1 MMSDKRS
8 EVAALLHKWA
18 TMEMNFVPQ
27 GRHVNAPMP
36 TPQELRG
43 ICRGG
48 LLDIWEFVNARVHS
62 AQTARKVKGNLALQ
76 ARHRS
81 GSGYKVKY
89 KGDTRYSQEKAELLE
104 RQRGLRSQLEGTK
117 ADVKRL
123 GKDLGRLESE
133 ILSAEHEYQ
142 TSCSE
147 ISDLQHKQTLLGAH
161 SAECKANTARYEEYT
176 KRIAGKL
183 NRYKELKSGHGQSLL
198 FSKQGSSQANGT
210 SSPGLE
216 SACTKVVRESS
227 SEVASF
233 LNQLL
238 KGDFGSDSKALTEK
252 QNRIWASIERVL
264 ADHPAD
270 QVVRSLAVIG
280 EESALSL
287 RQTTNNIDL
296 KKDAEQLRFQHGS
309 SGLLEDAATAPDLM
323 LSVHQ
328 LIEEKQLAHMRTF
341 MVTEQSRNSA
351 WRLDKRLA
359 QLVSQVHRR
368 LAALLADNPGA
379 SEMARTLFT
388 TELELVS
395 ATAALEQLR
404 DSCRELQESASKASK
419 EKDSLYSK
427 YQKIQDF
434 KKLTEKKQD
443 LIRVLVRQN
452 SEAKKKL
459 EVLQRENLKYMQST
473 LCSHEAGTV
482 AMATQM
488 RNGVAE
494 EVERFA
500 QLPLH
505 LLRLTSL
512 DSGQSVPVNQ
522 LSINRF
528 SSQSESSGGGAI
540 VEVLQL
546 LRYPLYKAP
555 ENLLPYAVQLK
566 CEIAAV
572 QTLLDS
578 QHLLHASM
586 AETHTDDLTAIQHVS
601 ALTSEVSAH
610 DEELLR
616 QVLPVLQTRLNESTD
631 ALASCI
637 SVKDALSA
645 WWEQPAQLLTP
656 WVKLDDLALQQWL
669 DKWTV
674 AVTRLR
680 QLGI

>member
-1 MMSDKRS
+1 MS
-8 EVAALLHKWA
+8 VLHKWA

-62 AQTARKVKGNLALQ
+62 AQTARKVKGNLPVALL

-89 KGDTRYSQEKAELLE
+89 GGDTKYSQERAELLE

-123 GKDLGRLESE
+123 GKDLGISRLESE
-133 ILSAEHEYQ
+133 ILSAEQEYQ

-147 ISDLQHKQTLLGAH
+147 ISYLQHKQTLLGAH

-198 FSKQGSSQANGT
+198 FSKQGSSQTNGT

-216 SACTKVVRESS
+216 SACTKIVHESS

-238 KGDFGSDSKALTEK
+238 KGDFGSDSKALA
-252 QNRIWASIERVL
+252 NG
-264 ADHPAD
+264 
-270 QVVRSLAVIG
+270 IG
-280 EESALSL
+280 WL
-287 RQTTNNIDL
+287 
-296 KKDAEQLRFQHGS
+296 
-309 SGLLEDAATAPDLM
+309 
-323 LSVHQ
+323 
-328 LIEEKQLAHMRTF
+328 EKQLAHMRTF

-419 EKDSLYSK
+419 EKDCLYSK

-459 EVLQRENLKYMQST
+459 EVLQRENLNYMQST

-488 RNGVAE
+488 RNGVSE

-512 DSGQSVPVNQ
+512 DS
-522 LSINRF
+522 
-528 SSQSESSGGGAI
+528 
-540 VEVLQL
+540 
-546 LRYPLYKAP
+546 
-555 ENLLPYAVQLK
+555 
-566 CEIAAV
+566 
-572 QTLLDS
+572 
-578 QHLLHASM
+578 
-586 AETHTDDLTAIQHVS
+586 
-601 ALTSEVSAH
+601 
-610 DEELLR
+610 
-616 QVLPVLQTRLNESTD
+616 
-631 ALASCI
+631 CI
-637 SVKDALSA
+637 SSLC
-645 WWEQPAQLLTP
+645 
-656 WVKLDDLALQQWL
+656 
-669 DKWTV
+669 
-674 AVTRLR
+674 
-680 QLGI
+680 